1 MVTAPEHRTLAKL
14 CLQEILAACRDSS
27 QITPIL
33 YGLEGDV
40 HIVSAAGKNF
50 TVKIPSF
57 HRDKKPDE
65 KMKEFLETLALA
77 CKACPNLV
85 TLESEPEQ
93 CEKCMGSSPP
103 LKRPSRG
110 ETSEHLVGSAKRKP
124 YFERE
129 TATST
134 TTESPTST
142 PNRKASTPAVDT
154 TILSPGQIKE
164 EKIDPILEDP
174 TTPKT
179 SMKTSMELM
188 ELLDS
193 PINNSNLA
201 SPIIPNGSIS
211 DWKIEDVIQYI
222 SSSDSSL
229 AVHADLFRRHV
240 SSINKNCHLKNLNHF

>member
-14 CLQEILAACRDSS
+14 CLQEILAACRDTS
-27 QITPIL
+27 QLSPIL
-33 YGLEGDV
+33 FALEGDM
-40 HIVSAAGKNF
+40 HIVTAAGKNF
-50 TVKIPSF
+50 TVKIPPF
-57 HRDKKPDE
+57 NRDKKPDE

-77 CKACPNLV
+77 CKACRNLV

-93 CEKCMGSSPP
+93 CEKCIGSSPP

-110 ETSEHLVGSAKRKP
+110 ETSELLVGSAKRKP
-124 YFERE
+124 VFERE

-142 PNRKASTPAVDT
+142 PNRKASTPMDT
-154 TILSPGQIKE
+154 TILSSAQIKE
-164 EKIDPILEDP
+164 ELMDPILEDP

-179 SMKTSMELM
+179 SMKTAKELM
-188 ELLDS
+188 ELMDS
-193 PINNSNLA
+193 PINNSNVA

-222 SSSDSSL
+222 SSADSSL

-240 SSINKNCHLKNLNHF
+240 SLLIY